1 MVYHNS
7 RQDFSFVVS
16 TKLKL
21 LSVILKTSFESV
33 LICITSLKIGMK
45 VNPLCSMVRWNWLRM
60 VTSFNDFNSICFAT
74 TETRIKG
81 RLPFFKLRDIVVL

>member
-21 LSVILKTSFESV
+21 LPVILKTSFESV
-33 LICITSLKIGMK
+33 LICITTLKIGIK
-45 VNPLCSMVRWNWLRM
+45 VNLLCSMV
-60 VTSFNDFNSICFAT
+60 
-74 TETRIKG
+74 
-81 RLPFFKLRDIVVL
+81 